1 MARTGSIER
10 MEQDIEQLM
19 RGKNQPSSSVQAK
32 LTGRVAELWQRA
44 RAAMSPLEEGGHK
57 VDDGELIGLL
67 LTHALP
73 ILEEGAARY
82 RNKATQI
89 RPAGLNKCE
98 PGS

>member
-19 RGKNQPSSSVQAK
+19 KGKNQPSSAVQAK

-44 RAAMSPLEEGGHK
+44 RAAMSPLEEGDHK

-73 ILEEGAARY
+73 ILEVGAARY
-82 RNKATQI
+82 RTKAAQTQ
-89 RPAGLNKCE
+89 PSGPKKCE